1 MDDAAEGMAIAMRFA
16 TLARKNDP
24 NDYEVVIHT
33 AYYAMHHA
41 ARAALLAARGSA
53 PTNHGRVSAAFMKL
67 ASRRDADRGP
77 QRSRALRAA
86 YDLRLLSDYGRA
98 GRDLSGDAAQLLH
111 ELDSFLEYCHEI
123 VAAHQSEGP

>member
-1 MDDAAEGMAIAMRFA
+1 MRFA
-16 TLARKNDP
+16 ALARKNDP
-24 NDYEVVIHT
+24 SDYEVVIHT

-53 PTNHGRVSAAFMKL
+53 PTNHGRVSAPFVKVAP
-67 ASRRDADRGP
+67 RHDADRGP

-98 GRDLSGDAAQLLH
+98 GRDLSSDAAQLLP
-111 ELDSFLEYCHEI
+111 ELDSFLDYYRAI
-123 VAAHQSEGP
+123 VAAHEGESS